1 MKKIDTRV
9 VHGPRHEYD
18 PLTGAHRIP
27 IYMTSTFVFKDTKH
41 AERIFSG
48 EEHGFIYSRRS
59 NPIVEYLEE
68 KVAYLEGAEAGL
80 ATASGMAALNTLF
93 VKLLRTGDRVIASS
107 PLYGGTYAL
116 LELFKERYGI
126 LVDYIPANEFHLKL
140 EDFIDEKTKLIYI
153 ETPANPTL
161 DIVDI
166 EKTAKISKKH
176 GVPLAVDNTFATPIA
191 QRPIELGADYVI
203 HSMTKYLSGHGDT
216 LAGIIL
222 GPADVLKPM
231 KNKELRF
238 LGGILSPFNAYLILR
253 GIKTLAV
260 RVRKHSENA
269 MKVAEFLHDHPKV
282 EKVMYPGLPDHP
294 LHDVARKQMN
304 GMYSGVLSFIV
315 KGGREAGRKL
325 LETVKIPALAVSLV
339 DTDSLIEHPAS
350 MTHATYSE
358 EELRKAGIHEGLIR
372 LSVGIEDADDLI
384 EDLDRAL
391 SKI

>member
-9 VHGPRHEYD
+9 VHGPRHEFD
-18 PLTGAHRIP
+18 PHTGAHRMP
-27 IYMTSTFVFKDTKH
+27 IYMTTTFVFRDTAH

-59 NPIVEYLEE
+59 NPTVEYLEE
-68 KVAYLEGAEAGL
+68 KVAFLEGAEAGL

-93 VKLLRTGDRVIASS
+93 VRLLKTGDRVIASS

-116 LELFKERYGI
+116 LELFKERYGVS
-126 LVDYIPANEFHLKL
+126 VDYIPANEFHLKV
-140 EDFIDEKTKLIYI
+140 ENYIDERTKFIYV

-166 EKTAKISKKH
+166 EATAKVARKYGI
-176 GVPLAVDNTFATPIA
+176 PLVVDNTFATPIA
-191 QRPIELGADYVI
+191 QRPIELGASFVI

-216 LAGIIL
+216 LAGIIC
-222 GPADVLKPM
+222 GPAEILKPM

-238 LGGILSPFNAYLILR
+238 LGGILSPFNAYLVLR

-269 MKVAEFLHDHPKV
+269 QKVAEFLHDHPKV

-294 LHDVARKQMN
+294 LHDVAEKQMN
-304 GMYSGVLSFIV
+304 GIYSGVLSFIV

-325 LETVKIPALAVSLV
+325 LESVKIPALAVSLG

-358 EELRKAGIHEGLIR
+358 EELKKVGIHEGLIR

-384 EDLDRAL
+384 KDLDQAL
-391 SKI
+391 SRI

>member
-9 VHGPRHEYD
+9 VHGPRHEHD

-27 IYMTSTFVFKDTKH
+27 IYLTSTFVFKDTKH
-41 AERIFSG
+41 AERVFSG

-59 NPIVEYLEE
+59 NPTVEYLEE
-68 KVAYLEGAEAGL
+68 KVAYLERAEAGL
-80 ATASGMAALNTLF
+80 ATASGMAALNSLF
-93 VKLLRTGDRVIASS
+93 VKLLRSGDRVIASS

-116 LELFKERYGI
+116 LELFKDRFGI
-126 LVDYIPANEFHLKL
+126 LVDYIPATEFHLKL
-140 EDFIDEKTKLIYI
+140 ESFIDDRTKLIYI

-166 EKTAKISKKH
+166 EKTAKISKKY
-176 GVPLAVDNTFATPIA
+176 GIPLAVDNTFATPII
-191 QRPIELGADYVI
+191 QRPIELGADFVV

-216 LAGIIL
+216 LAGIIC

-238 LGGILSPFNAYLILR
+238 LGGILSPFNAYLVLR

-260 RVRKHSENA
+260 RMRKHSENA

-294 LHDVARKQMN
+294 LHEVAKKQMN

-325 LETVKIPALAVSLV
+325 LESVEIPSLAVSLG

-358 EELRKAGIHEGLIR
+358 EELRKAGIHGGLIR
-372 LSVGIEDADDLI
+372 LSVGIEDAEDLI
-384 EDLDRAL
+384 QDLDRAL